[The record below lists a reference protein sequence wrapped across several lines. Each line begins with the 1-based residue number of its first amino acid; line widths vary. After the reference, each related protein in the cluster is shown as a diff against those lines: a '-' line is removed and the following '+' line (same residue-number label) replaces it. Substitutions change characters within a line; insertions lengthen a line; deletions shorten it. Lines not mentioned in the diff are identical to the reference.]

1 VRNVFPARRPP
12 ALPAAI
18 PRVLSVSCDALLSR
32 CQMLITAHRNWD
44 KPPDMGNILAG
55 YAKRARLD
63 VSTIRF
69 VHETVEKVSDC
80 FAITGTV

>member
-1 VRNVFPARRPP
+1 
-12 ALPAAI
+12 
-18 PRVLSVSCDALLSR
+18 
-32 CQMLITAHRNWD
+32 MLITAHRNWD